1 MENIKINSFLD
12 FKFPSAPAFSPDG
25 KLAAFVVQTPS
36 FEKNTYVGDIW
47 ILNVQTEEVRQ
58 LTAGGDA
65 KSFYWTEKGTVL
77 FPAARDPEKKDCTCF
92 YEIAPHGGE
101 AKLAFTVPVK
111 GASLYLVDEDRFIVR
126 APYQNRVKDGNRTD
140 ADCDVLEETPFWSN
154 GLSGY
159 TDGRRTH
166 LYLYTLSADTLTPIS
181 DPWFN
186 TSGCNLRGNQLLYK
200 GLRWQNSKSNAT
212 LSELWLYDLETG
224 ENRQVQKAG
233 TLYNDAFA
241 LWDGGEAIVSCYDD
255 VAVNRQGYPDFYRM
269 DLATGELT
277 LLAKL
282 GAYASGSSIGSD
294 ARLGGGKVNK
304 VVGDRYYFLTTEG
317 DGSYLKYVD
326 KTGFVSEPL
335 TPDGSADSFDVS
347 GENILVCGMF
357 GQTLPELYLNGKQV
371 TNLNTAWYE
380 EHTVVTPEFHSF
392 INDGYDIHGW
402 AMKPA
407 DYVPGKQYPAIVHI
421 HGGPRTAFS
430 DIYHHEM
437 QVWANAGYFVL
448 FCNPRGS
455 DGRGSEFGFIQGLYG
470 TVEYENIMA
479 FTDEML
485 KKYPEIDPNRLGVA
499 GGSYGGFMTNWVIGH
514 TDRFAAAVS
523 QRGIA
528 DWVSFEHTSDIGY
541 YFTYGQQGATTAEN
555 AEKLWEK
562 SPLKYAH
569 TCTTP
574 TLFIHADEDYRCPI
588 ADGYA
593 MFTALKKAGCDAK
606 MVVFHGENHEL
617 SRSGKPRNRIRRME
631 EILGWMD
638 KYLKTEETP

>member
-36 FEKNTYVGDIW
+36 LEKNRYLGDIY
-47 ILNVQTEEVRQ
+47 LLDVVAEEVRQ

-65 KSFYWTEKGTVL
+65 KSFYWTKKGTVL

-92 YEIAPHGGE
+92 YEIDPHGGE
-101 AKLAFTVPVK
+101 AKLVFTVPVK

-126 APYQNRVKDGNRTD
+126 APYQNRVKDENRTD

-159 TDGRRTH
+159 TDGRRSR
-166 LYLYTLSADTLTPIS
+166 LYLYTLSTDTLTPIS

-186 TSGCNLRGNQLLYK
+186 TFGCNLRGNQLLYK

-277 LLAKL
+277 LHAKL
-282 GAYASGSSIGSD
+282 GAYASGSSVGSD
-294 ARLGGGKVNK
+294 ARLGGGSVNK

-326 KTGFVSEPL
+326 KTGLVSEPL

-455 DGRGSEFGFIQGLYG
+455 DGRGADFGFIHGLYG
-470 TVEYENIMA
+470 TVDYSDIMT

-528 DWVSFEHTSDIGY
+528 DWVSFEHTSDIGF
-541 YFTYGQQGATTAEN
+541 YFTYGQQGATTAQN